1 MPQKRKNRLHKR
13 RYHLRRRNPADPAVP
28 VLASSDESSVSM
40 EQARVGVTESAP
52 VPGNETLPGPS
63 CYVAEHVSDCVPLT
77 DAADD
82 ELSPACVSDLS
93 SEGPALLQ
101 STPEDN
107 DVLDPLQSEGTAG
120 AISSELYEEGFR

>member
-40 EQARVGVTESAP
+40 EQARVGVSESAP
-52 VPGNETLPGPS
+52 VSRDETLPGPS
-63 CYVAEHVSDCVPLT
+63 SNVAEQVPDYVPLN

-82 ELSPACVSDLS
+82 ESAPGSVSDLS
-93 SEGPALLQ
+93 NEGPALLQ

-107 DVLDPLQSEGTAG
+107 DPLDELQSEGRAG
-120 AISSELYEEGFR
+120 AISSTLYEEGFR